1 MLGLTL
7 SFPLPSDPLANCWCI
22 STCLICYQSKS
33 IPCINLQALTS
44 MRISSRIRQIPELN
58 SRLLVIDE
66 VTQGIT
72 KETKTKITGKPLYSE
87 WCDAEVAYVLTGETV
102 SMQFAKDGSALVD
115 LLQTHFSPTLLDQY
129 VSYFVLHQI
138 LLTSC

>member
-1 MLGLTL
+1 M
-7 SFPLPSDPLANCWCI
+7 
-22 STCLICYQSKS
+22 
-33 IPCINLQALTS
+33 
-44 MRISSRIRQIPELN
+44 
-58 SRLLVIDE
+58 IDE

-72 KETKTKITGKPLYSE
+72 EETKTKITEKPLYSE
-87 WCDAEVAYVLTGETV
+87 WCDAEVAYVLTDETV
-102 SMQFAKDGSALVD
+102 SMQSAKDGSALVD